1 VESALRLLLIRPLRR
16 PGAVLVFRGKPTS
29 RFLRWFYAGFALLMA
44 AVAAVLPATFF
55 TAPGDLEPLV
65 PVFFAADYVFDL
77 LWLIVLARRCG
88 MPPF

>member
-1 VESALRLLLIRPLRR
+1 
-16 PGAVLVFRGKPTS
+16 
-29 RFLRWFYAGFALLMA
+29 MA